1 MMNAYEWIN
10 SKDIAQHLDKI
21 KYDFTGLEYAWLIWQ
36 KKGASLFKRHYA
48 WHDIITYMQDEDFE
62 ANGYT
67 YSMHEYL
74 NRLIKA
80 QSKAEHDFYLEQ
92 PETYYNGEVVTYSS
106 DCWDPTAFATF
117 EACKKHLDEYVSFS
131 EEVLYNQITKYR
143 KIGDEYEVEY
153 EAIFDNK
160 LQIQDI
166 NTRYFKN
173 IFKNIYLNF
182 PVPFKKGDI
191 LKRPQHLIPTLDTSR
206 SWEEKVVFE
215 DCGLPHENKN
225 SGIED
230 MTLTGYYMRFN
241 RLSRDTEACYMDF
254 EFVHENLVEAERLL
268 ILTQAY
274 MNNKMNLIEFAEA
287 YHIIKNEFESDDK
300 PLKQLIDSL

>member
-1 MMNAYEWIN
+1 MNAYEWIN

-21 KYDFTGLEYAWLIWQ
+21 KYDFSSLEYAWLIWQ
-36 KKGASLFKRHYA
+36 KKGSSLLKRHYA
-48 WHDIITYMQDEDFE
+48 WHDIISYMPDEDFE
-62 ANGYT
+62 ANGSK
-67 YSMHEYL
+67 YSLHDYL
-74 NRLIKA
+74 RRLISA
-80 QSKAEHDFYLEQ
+80 QSKAEQDFYIDH
-92 PETYYNGEVVTYSS
+92 PETYYNGEVATYGSV
-106 DCWDPTAFATF
+106 CWDPSAFATF
-117 EACKKHLDEYVSFS
+117 GACKKHLDEYVSFS
-131 EEVLYNQITKYR
+131 EDVLYYQITKYK

-182 PVPFKKGDI
+182 PVPFKNGDI
-191 LKRPQHLIPTLDTSR
+191 LKRPQHPIPTLDGAK
-206 SWEEKVVFE
+206 SWESKVVFE

-254 EFVHENLVEAERLL
+254 EYVHEDLIEAEKLL
-268 ILTQAY
+268 KLTQEY
-274 MNNKMNLIEFAEA
+274 MNNNLSLIEFAEA